1 MITTT
6 SSTADMVT
14 QGKFQIN
21 GEDNVEG
28 KSSERFVFEV
38 FLCAC
43 DYILVFT
50 SQF

>member
-28 KSSERFVFEV
+28 KYFEW
-38 FLCAC
+38 F
-43 DYILVFT
+43 IF
-50 SQF
+50 